1 MFLAA
6 NTGAKYNSAGTG
18 GASGI
23 DFWEPGTPVYNWI
36 VGVGGVNYVNG
47 SAPVVRGFTNVT
59 VNNLSSGGLQRAVI
73 SGMVIPGLNFTR
85 DISFAANSKV
95 ICIVDTLQNT
105 GVVALANVATLDTAD
120 PDQDSAAA
128 VNPTYNTLNDVVS
141 VNLSNDMVWWRAVR
155 PRV

>member
-18 GASGI
+18 GASGV

-36 VGVGGVNYVNG
+36 VGVGGINHVNG
-47 SAPVVRGFTNVT
+47 SAPVVGGFASLT
-59 VNNLSSGGLQRAVI
+59 VSNLSSGSLQRAVI

-85 DISFAANSKV
+85 DISFATNSKV

-105 GVVALANVATLDTAD
+105 GASALANVVTLDTAD
-120 PDQDSAAA
+120 RDQDSISSG
-128 VNPTYNTLNDVVS
+128 NPSTLNDVVS
-141 VNLSNDMVWWRAVR
+141 VNSSNDMVVVTAR
-155 PRV
+155 PQA